1 MFGTS
6 DAWLMSHLS
15 HRPSKPAYYIE
26 DCRISSKD
34 HSYTEAKGK
43 VGFRRFVGKPYIEP
57 LHLNE
62 KCITNQEEDL

>member
-1 MFGTS
+1 M
-6 DAWLMSHLS
+6 LV
-15 HRPSKPAYYIE
+15 
-26 DCRISSKD
+26 RIVYFLNTRGEPVTTLPKCSSKN

>member
-1 MFGTS
+1 MLLRIVDFLNTRGEPVPT
-6 DAWLMSHLS
+6 L
-15 HRPSKPAYYIE
+15 PSMY
-26 DCRISSKD
+26 SSKD
-34 HSYTEAKGK
+34 NSYTEAKGK

>member
-1 MFGTS
+1 M
-6 DAWLMSHLS
+6 LL
-15 HRPSKPAYYIE
+15 
-26 DCRISSKD
+26 RIFSLLNTRGEPVPTLPSKD